1 MSPVLDVNNLMVELE
16 GKKLVNDV
24 SFSVSEG
31 KCLGILGESGSGKS
45 TISKALTGL
54 LDNQF
59 KVSGQVIFNGSS
71 LLDMH
76 KESMRRLLGNE
87 ICMILQN
94 PMTSLNPLY
103 RVGDQIVEGL
113 IEHTNLNKDQR
124 LQKCLDILELMKIRN
139 AEEVLR
145 KYPHQLSG
153 GMLQRIMIGMA
164 MIMKPKLIIADEPTT
179 AIDSITQFEIIKEFQ
194 RSKEEHK
201 VALIFISHDL
211 GVVSKLADEV
221 IIIHDACIHQQGT
234 MDEFISSPSCKY
246 TNVLVENKMKVAH
259 RFHEVMNHGRSI

>member
-1 MSPVLDVNNLMVELE
+1 MSYVLEVNNLMVEL
-16 GKKLVNDV
+16 GSKILVNDM

-54 LDNQF
+54 LDNHF
-59 KVSGQVIFNGSS
+59 RVSGQVIFNGYN

-76 KESMRRLLGNE
+76 KESIRKLLGNE

-103 RVGDQIVEGL
+103 RVGEQIAEGL
-113 IEHTNLNKDQR
+113 IEHKNLNKEQR
-124 LQKCLDILELMKIRN
+124 FKKCLDILGLMKIRN
-139 AEEVLR
+139 PEEVLR

-164 MIMKPKLIIADEPTT
+164 LIMKPKLIIADEPTT
-179 AIDSITQFEIIKEFQ
+179 AIDSITQYEIIKEFQ
-194 RSKEEHK
+194 RIKEEYK

-211 GVVSKLADEV
+211 AVVSKLADEV
-221 IIIHDACIHQQGT
+221 IVIHDACLHEQGT
-234 MDEFISSPSCKY
+234 MDVFLSAPSCKY
-246 TNVLVENKMKVAH
+246 TNVLVENKIKVAN
-259 RFHEVMNHGRSI
+259 RFHEVMNSGRGM